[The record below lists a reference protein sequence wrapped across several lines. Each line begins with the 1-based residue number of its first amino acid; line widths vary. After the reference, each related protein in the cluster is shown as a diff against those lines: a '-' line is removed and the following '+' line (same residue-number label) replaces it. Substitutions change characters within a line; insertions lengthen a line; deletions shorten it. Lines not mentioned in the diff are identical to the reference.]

1 MNSESSQMHREL
13 QRLMERCKAEAIATE
28 TEAATLRS
36 MGYVPASEEWSSMLA
51 DLAARQPELRRLQL
65 AAVMAKIAVCDALA
79 GQSQALA
86 TAGRAAAELI
96 EAAERARD
104 DVLEKTMTDA
114 PESGDVADDTERTPH
129 QTAVYYTTMFFDEV
143 VTWAS
148 EILDAAEEEVGGLW
162 STAAKRP

>member
-1 MNSESSQMHREL
+1 MRREL

-36 MGYVPASEEWSSMLA
+36 MGYMPAGDEWSSMLA